1 MARFLC
7 RVKLCDIMRT
17 VKKEPP
23 QAIEALLSR
32 LNRMPSAPSGIR
44 QNPGEEGIKRLV
56 LSDVLRQEAQARFP
70 GDKIGEMK
78 FTRGVM
84 QMLGQ
89 GMSEE
94 DIYRS
99 LQDGTFDEK
108 VAANDPFARFN
119 R

>member
-1 MARFLC
+1 
-7 RVKLCDIMRT
+7 MRT

-32 LNRMPSAPSGIR
+32 LNQTPSGPRQMR

>member
-23 QAIEALLSR
+23 QAIEALLSYLTKR
-32 LNRMPSAPSGIR
+32 PSDPESIR
-44 QNPGEEGIKRLV
+44 IDAGEEGIKRLV

-99 LQDGTFDEK
+99 LQDGTFEEK

>member
-1 MARFLC
+1 
-7 RVKLCDIMRT
+7 MRT
-17 VKKEPP
+17 VKKEPV

-78 FTRGVM
+78 FTQGVM

>member
-1 MARFLC
+1 
-7 RVKLCDIMRT
+7 MRT
-17 VKKEPP
+17 VKKEPT

-56 LSDVLRQEAQARFP
+56 FSDLLHQESQTRFP
-70 GDKIGEMK
+70 EDRIGQMK

-84 QMLGQ
+84 DLLGH

-94 DIYRS
+94 DVYRS
-99 LQDGTFDEK
+99 IQDGTFEEK

>member
-1 MARFLC
+1 
-7 RVKLCDIMRT
+7 
-17 VKKEPP
+17 
-23 QAIEALLSR
+23 
-32 LNRMPSAPSGIR
+32 
-44 QNPGEEGIKRLV
+44 
-56 LSDVLRQEAQARFP
+56 
-70 GDKIGEMK
+70 
-78 FTRGVM
+78 M